1 MKTEKDRSHKN
12 LLEIRNILS
21 IIDNKLFTLN
31 GKTSFVENLNFN
43 ELEDFSKILTSCE
56 IVLSKY
62 ENKKVIYQNMK
73 RFVDVLD
80 STVSSIELMDNEIDE
95 LSISADFSI
104 KKIKEFEVSLMNK
117 SKHAL
122 SSGIGV

>member
-21 IIDNKLFTLN
+21 IIDNKLLTIN

-62 ENKKVIYQNMK
+62 ENKKAIYQNMK
-73 RFVDVLD
+73 KFVDVLD
-80 STVSSIELMDNEIDE
+80 TTVNSIELMDNEIDE

-104 KKIKEFEVSLMNK
+104 KKIKEFEVLLMNK

>member
-21 IIDNKLFTLN
+21 IIDNKLLTLN
-31 GKTSFVENLNFN
+31 GKTSFVENLNSN

-62 ENKKVIYQNMK
+62 ENKKAIYQNMK
-73 RFVDVLD
+73 KFVDVLD
-80 STVSSIELMDNEIDE
+80 TTVNSIELMDNEIDE